1 MKKIIFILTILSLT
15 LLGISFKAEYLNEF
29 LKVPYNSL
37 FLEAST
43 QEPDQTISDFNFSGY
58 GEKGKRTWE
67 VAAKSADIFG
77 DKVELE
83 FIIAKV
89 FGETDNLTLTA
100 DEGNFDKLKGKMHL
114 EKNVIA
120 TTSSGAKLTTN
131 SLNWDQTTQI
141 ITSADVVNV
150 QKENINTQGQG
161 LEALPALN
169 RVILAEDVT
178 VKINPISEKKD
189 SGPPDKPKLPTTV
202 TCDGPLEINY
212 EKRVAIFHNNVTIKD
227 IEGEM
232 SSNKMEVFFASSE
245 GTQEKQEDLLNS
257 DMKVLRI
264 EKVRA
269 SGDVRITR
277 DGNTSFSEEAIYT
290 PGDKKLILTGSPKL
304 IIYPEGGLE

>member
-1 MKKIIFILTILSLT
+1 MRKIIFILIILSFVPLEV
-15 LLGISFKAEYLNEF
+15 SFKTEYVNGF
-29 LKVPYNSL
+29 LKLPYNSV
-37 FLEAST
+37 FLEASIR
-43 QEPDQTISDFNFSGY
+43 EPDQTISDFNFSGY
-58 GEKGKRTWE
+58 GEKGKMTWE
-67 VAAKSADIFG
+67 LAAKSADIFG
-77 DKVELE
+77 DTVELE
-83 FIIAKV
+83 FIVAKV

-100 DEGNFDKLKGKMHL
+100 DEGSFDKLQGKMHL

-131 SLNWDQTTQI
+131 SLNWDQATQI

-150 QKENINTQGQG
+150 QKENINTEGQG

-178 VKINPISEKKD
+178 VKINPTSEKKEPG
-189 SGPPDKPKLPTTV
+189 SPDKPKRPTTI

-212 EKRVAIFHNNVTIKD
+212 EKRVAIFHNNVKIKD
-227 IEGEM
+227 VEGEM
-232 SSNKMEVFFASSE
+232 SSNKMEVFFSSSE
-245 GTQEKQEDLLNS
+245 GIQEKQEDLLNS
-257 DMKVLRI
+257 DMKALRI

-269 SGDVRITR
+269 SGDVRIIR

-290 PGDKKLILTGSPKL
+290 PQDKKLILTGSPKL